1 MKPPSKP
8 AVRKASRA
16 PAAAAKVKKPVTK
29 AATKVKKLTLH
40 HGTTAKTTKGTKT
53 PSEHADQVKL
63 VMHVRTFYP
72 GVVIAAVPNGAAVT
86 GLQRMRLVA
95 EGLLPGFPDLI
106 VCEPVKPW
114 HGLMVEMKSTAAT
127 AAVSAKQL
135 AVHAALREKGYR
147 VVVARGYA
155 EAKEIVAEY
164 LKGRRITPASAP
176 ATTTR
181 RTRTGLHPDMST
193 MLL

>member
-1 MKPPSKP
+1 MKRPSKP
-8 AVRKASRA
+8 AVRKASRTSA
-16 PAAAAKVKKPVTK
+16 VTKVKKAVTK
-29 AATKVKKLTLH
+29 PVAQVKKLTLR
-40 HGTTAKTTKGTKT
+40 HGAAAKPVRATNGAKT

-127 AAVSAKQL
+127 AVVSAKQL

-155 EAKEIVAEY
+155 EAKEIVVEY
-164 LKGRRITPASAP
+164 LKGRRVTPASAT
-176 ATTTR
+176 AR
-181 RTRTGLHPDMST
+181 RSTGLST